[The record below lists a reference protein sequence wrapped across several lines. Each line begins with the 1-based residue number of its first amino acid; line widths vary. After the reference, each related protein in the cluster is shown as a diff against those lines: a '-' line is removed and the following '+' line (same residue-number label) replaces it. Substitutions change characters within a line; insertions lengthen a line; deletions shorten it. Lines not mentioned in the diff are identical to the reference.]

1 MSGDG
6 VAPGAPPVNPNA
18 APRPLGQ
25 KIMLGVVIFLGLLIF
40 LGLGA
45 VVVGVTMKARGHGS
59 AGAAPAA
66 LATPAL
72 APGSTI
78 ESMEVSG
85 ERLVLRLR
93 TPTGEEIDI
102 IDLQDGHI
110 VSRIRTAPPEVP
122 HE

>member
-1 MSGDG
+1 M
-6 VAPGAPPVNPNA
+6 APGAPAVNPNE

-45 VVVGVTMKARGHGS
+45 VVVGVTMKARGHGGGRS
-59 AGAAPAA
+59 APAA
-66 LATPAL
+66 LVVPAM
-72 APGSTI
+72 APGSQI
-78 ESMEVSG
+78 ESMQVSG
-85 ERLVLRLR
+85 ERLVLRLK
-93 TPTGEEIDI
+93 TPEGEEIDI
-102 IDLQDGHI
+102 IDLQDGRI